1 MAQAKEREY
10 ACAQQRDTGT
20 YIGCDGAM
28 KAHGSPL
35 MDEVRIHLSI
45 YLSKP
50 LVKPG
55 ATLRVM
61 RNSRHYLA

>member
-45 YLSKP
+45 YLSI
-50 LVKPG
+50 
-55 ATLRVM
+55 
-61 RNSRHYLA
+61 YLSH